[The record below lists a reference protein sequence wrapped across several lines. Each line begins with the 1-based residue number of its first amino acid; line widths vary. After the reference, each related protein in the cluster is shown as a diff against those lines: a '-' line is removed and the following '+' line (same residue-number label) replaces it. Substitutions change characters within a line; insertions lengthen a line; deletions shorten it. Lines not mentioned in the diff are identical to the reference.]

1 MVTVEEAERKLRR
14 RGAMRSHLVAVFLTA
29 CVSLSAMEV
38 GADAPRPDPPEAPP
52 VAAATPPQAAAAAVE
67 HAAPAGSPADA
78 AANAPA
84 ENMGAECM
92 QAAILMVNRSPRHP
106 RSAEPTAAASA
117 EAGGPV
123 SRQEAGGPV
132 STICERCVSDV

>member
-29 CVSLSAMEV
+29 CVSLSAMEA

-52 VAAATPPQAAAAAVE
+52 IAAATPPQAAAAAVE

-84 ENMGAECM
+84 ETMEAECM
-92 QAAILMVNRSPRHP
+92 PTSDRRAKSKGAAVEGRRRSVRATPQARSGW
-106 RSAEPTAAASA
+106 
-117 EAGGPV
+117 AG
-123 SRQEAGGPV
+123 EHHL
-132 STICERCVSDV
+132 

>member
-1 MVTVEEAERKLRR
+1 MVTVEEEAERKLRR

-29 CVSLSAMEV
+29 CVSLSAMEA

-52 VAAATPPQAAAAAVE
+52 IAAATPPQAAAAAVE

-84 ENMGAECM
+84 ETMEAECM
-92 QAAILMVNRSPRHP
+92 
-106 RSAEPTAAASA
+106 PTSDSCQIQGCSC
-117 EAGGPV
+117 GGPKAQ
-123 SRQEAGGPV
+123 RAGNAAGKKRV
-132 STICERCVSDV
+132 GR